1 MCEARKARR
10 GHQVPWA
17 VNHHVEAGSSARAA
31 DALVCLFVQTGS
43 HYTALAGLETATH
56 QAGLRPPDLLPQAS
70 ESKLFS
76 FNSLGRMT
84 H

>member
-43 HYTALAGLETATH
+43 HYTALAGLELYVVTYFRLLN
-56 QAGLRPPDLLPQAS
+56 LRANAPAPAFFPL
-70 ESKLFS
+70 
-76 FNSLGRMT
+76 